1 MEGCSTD
8 KPGWVRLSLHPT
20 VTDAEVQFICESL
33 KELASNIDEWSK
45 DYVYDADKNDYV
57 HKSNPG
63 IEKELVTSWFYS

>member
-1 MEGCSTD
+1 
-8 KPGWVRLSLHPT
+8 

-33 KELASNIDEWSK
+33 TELASNIYEWSK

-63 IEKELVTSWFYS
+63 IEKKLVTSWFYS